1 MSIGT
6 ACDIH
11 AHMHTRI
18 RMHRQLQVYGCVHT
32 HECTRVCACHCLR
45 VYGTQDTDGN
55 GERSPVGQFV
65 SSRQHR
71 SYVQARRGHTCTYLA
86 SGCEPACR
94 SRMRHPF
101 TILQSIAVIVG
112 NGRDLYVLRCAR
124 MQPDTADSTYGVAD
138 TLRRG
143 DHPLATPDTRHQPAN
158 MPVLLGFVSQ
168 KHPSHYDVH
177 GTNSQFVLGFVA
189 SYFRGDGEAR
199 RHGISTQGST
209 TAAADRVLHTHGRD
223 GRRHARVVPATRRP
237 YIHPA
242 PAASLR
248 CRTGIGSSVGH
259 GEPRPYQSWQQS
271 EEYQPAL
278 QH

>member
-1 MSIGT
+1 
-6 ACDIH
+6 
-11 AHMHTRI
+11 
-18 RMHRQLQVYGCVHT
+18 MHRQLQVYGCVHT

-55 GERSPVGQFV
+55 GERSKVGQFV

-158 MPVLLGFVSQ
+158 MPVLLGFVVKKTDPTTMYTARTRSLYWALWRPISAVMEKPDDMAFQ
-168 KHPSHYDVH
+168 LRAAPPQRQTVYYTHTGGTVVATHEFCSH
-177 GTNSQFVLGFVA
+177 VLPCLCNNPCV
-189 SYFRGDGEAR
+189 SCND
-199 RHGISTQGST
+199 S
-209 TAAADRVLHTHGRD
+209 HTC
-223 GRRHARVVPATRRP
+223 A
-237 YIHPA
+237 
-242 PAASLR
+242 
-248 CRTGIGSSVGH
+248 
-259 GEPRPYQSWQQS
+259 
-271 EEYQPAL
+271 
-278 QH
+278 